1 MKRVYITLFTI
12 LMWTG
17 VFGQVPE
24 PMPSLTGTLKG
35 TGVPMDD
42 FMKLTKIP
50 IVLYFGDYIPEKATN
65 KLGGENWR
73 VRLQMGRKFVEVIN
87 RHGGNATLIEL
98 PKIGI
103 RGNTHFMMSDLNN
116 IEIANLLTEWL
127 HDNKL
132 DK

>member
-1 MKRVYITLFTI
+1 MRIGSFAV
-12 LMWTG
+12 G
-17 VFGQVPE
+17 G
-24 PMPSLTGTLKG
+24 
-35 TGVPMDD
+35 
-42 FMKLTKIP
+42 KLTKIP